1 MQHSAFRAYDIRG
14 IVGKNINLEDIFT
27 LGKALVKY
35 LKNRLQDKITVV
47 IARDG
52 RESSPLIYDHIYT
65 AIIQENIEIVG
76 IGIATTPQLYYEE
89 KQLKKS
95 NLDINSVGIMI
106 TASHNDA
113 QYNGIKMLINGK
125 SLTSNDIQELY
136 NFYAREKKQQ
146 ISKINNV
153 SCKPSSYLKHL
164 VDCFQDLKNLD
175 IPLFIDCSNGPASQ
189 ILGNLCSF
197 LEFQKVILV
206 ANDLDAKFRCHKP
219 DPSQDYGRVLFK
231 DKPNGYL
238 GVAFDGDAD
247 RVVIIDETNKP
258 VRGDQLLTIF
268 ALYTN
273 DQISPDNNLD
283 KNIVADIKCAV
294 ALQNH
299 LQENNIKTNWSPS
312 GHGNI
317 KQKVHL
323 HNAKIGGELSGHYCF
338 MDNDNEIFG
347 HDDGIYGFLRTL
359 RIVKKHGLISHLVA
373 KLPNFYSSGEMRIL
387 VDEHLPAKKIV
398 EMVNEKLRLETNE
411 YDQIDGLRANI
422 WNCWITLRSSNTEN
436 VVSMSIESQCENS
449 LQESL
454 EKIKNLINEQKY
466 NLQNR

>member
-14 IVGKNINLEDIFT
+14 IVGKNINLEDVFT

-35 LKNRLQDKITVV
+35 LKSILQDKISVV

-52 RESSPLIYDHIYT
+52 RESSPLIYDHLYT
-65 AIIQENIEIVG
+65 AISEENIEIFG

-95 NLDINSVGIMI
+95 NINVNSVGIMI

-113 QYNGIKMLINGK
+113 HYNGIKMLINGK
-125 SLTSNDIQELY
+125 SLTSNDIQDLY
-136 NFYAREKKQQ
+136 NFYANENKQQ
-146 ISKINNV
+146 ISKLNYV

-164 VDCFQDLKNLD
+164 VECFQDLKNLD
-175 IPLFIDCSNGPASQ
+175 VPMFIDCSNGPAGQ
-189 ILGNLCSF
+189 ILSNLCS
-197 LEFQKVILV
+197 LLNFQKVTLV

-258 VRGDQLLTIF
+258 VRGDQLLAIF

-273 DQISPDNNLD
+273 DQISPNI
-283 KNIVADIKCAV
+283 NIVADIKCAV
-294 ALQNH
+294 ALQTH
-299 LQENNIKTNWSPS
+299 LQENHIKINWSPS

-317 KQKVHL
+317 KQNVHL

-338 MDNDNEIFG
+338 MDKETEIFG

-359 RIVKKHGLISHLVA
+359 RIAKNHGPISQLVA
-373 KLPNFYSSGEMRIL
+373 KLPTFFSSGEMRIL
-387 VDEHLPAKKIV
+387 VEEHLPAKKVV

-436 VVSMSIESQCENS
+436 VVSLSIESQCQNS

-454 EKIKNLINEQKY
+454 AKLEKLITTQKNTLE
-466 NLQNR
+466 NR

>member
-14 IVGKNINLEDIFT
+14 IVGKNINLEDVFT

-35 LKNRLQDKITVV
+35 LKSTLQDKITVV

-52 RESSPLIYDHIYT
+52 RESSPLIYDHLYT
-65 AIIQENIEIVG
+65 AIFEENIEIFG

-95 NLDINSVGIMI
+95 NLNVNSVGIMI

-125 SLTSNDIQELY
+125 SLTSNDIQDLY
-136 NFYAREKKQQ
+136 NFYANENKQQ
-146 ISKINNV
+146 ISKLNYV

-164 VDCFQDLKNLD
+164 VECFQDLKNLD
-175 IPLFIDCSNGPASQ
+175 VPLFIDCSNGPAGQ
-189 ILGNLCSF
+189 ILSNLCSI
-197 LEFQKVILV
+197 LNFQKVTLV

-219 DPSQDYGRVLFK
+219 DPSQDYGRVIFK

-247 RVVIIDETNKP
+247 RVVIIDETNKA
-258 VRGDQLLTIF
+258 VRGDQLLAIF

-273 DQISPDNNLD
+273 DQISTTI
-283 KNIVADIKCAV
+283 NIVADIKCAV
-294 ALQNH
+294 ALQTH
-299 LQENNIKTNWSPS
+299 LQENNIKINWSPS

-338 MDNDNEIFG
+338 MDNETEISG

-359 RIVKKHGLISHLVA
+359 RIAKNHGAISELVA
-373 KLPNFYSSGEMRIL
+373 KLPTFYSSGEMRIL

-436 VVSMSIESQCENS
+436 VVSLSIESQCPNS

-454 EKIKNLINEQKY
+454 AKIENLISTQKN